1 MMSPIRSIN
10 IPRLYTASSR
20 DGTVK
25 LWNCGTSSTIA
36 TMGNYNYPINK
47 MILAKLPEQ
56 YESSRL
62 EDLGKEI
69 KMY

>member
-1 MMSPIRSIN
+1 MIV
-10 IPRLYTASSR
+10 LASSR

-47 MILAKLPEQ
+47 MILAQLPEQ
-56 YESSRL
+56 YEAARL
-62 EDLGKEI
+62 ESLGNTKMSI
-69 KMY
+69 KYLHS